1 MDYIFGR
8 QDFAGADA
16 QQETFLLTAG
26 TGAYCALSTAFSAT
40 RGDHALLMACL
51 RAPTARFDLVH
62 ASASPSG
69 TMPSGCP
76 PRTRPARPAR
86 TAGGI

>member
-8 QDFAGADA
+8 QDFADADA
-16 QQETFLLTAG
+16 QQETFLLAAG

-51 RAPTARFDLVH
+51 RAPTARLTW
-62 ASASPSG
+62 S
-69 TMPSGCP
+69 
-76 PRTRPARPAR
+76 
-86 TAGGI
+86 TA

>member
-16 QQETFLLTAG
+16 QQETFLLAAG

-51 RAPTARFDLVH
+51 RAPTARFEIGR
-62 ASASPSG
+62 AS
-69 TMPSGCP
+69 C
-76 PRTRPARPAR
+76 RERV
-86 TAGGI
+86 

>member
-26 TGAYCALSTAFSAT
+26 TGAYCPFHRLF
-40 RGDHALLMACL
+40 RHPGGP
-51 RAPTARFDLVH
+51 R
-62 ASASPSG
+62 
-69 TMPSGCP
+69 P
-76 PRTRPARPAR
+76 PDGLPAGPHRPL
-86 TAGGI
+86 